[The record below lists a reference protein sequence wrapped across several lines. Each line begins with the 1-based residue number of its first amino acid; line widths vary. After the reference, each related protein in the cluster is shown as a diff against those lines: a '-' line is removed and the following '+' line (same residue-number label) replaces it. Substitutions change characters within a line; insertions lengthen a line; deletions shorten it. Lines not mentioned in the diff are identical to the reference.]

1 MKKINF
7 NFKHNLK
14 IGIFGLSAAFFLY
27 LLYLSIPSLYDTGR
41 VQKALY
47 EGLSDETGLNLS
59 LSSNITYRILP
70 SPHFFIKDTKMFYD
84 KHDVSSEIA
93 EIKNLRVFIKQKNLF
108 NKDSLIVKKVVMS
121 NANFFVKR
129 QNIDLIKKL
138 LKNPFSEK
146 KISIKKSKF
155 FFSDKNNNIVFIY
168 SINDLIFFKDSKE
181 NNKVLKTN
189 GNIFKIPIKF
199 EWIKNLD
206 NQNTSSTFKASKI
219 DINFTNR
226 GNLLN
231 GNYIFENNLNI
242 LSNNFKTQYK
252 IEKDVIK
259 INSEKSFIKNTP
271 ISFEGLI
278 ELSPFNFIINM
289 NAKDIDLG
297 YFFKNTIFLN
307 ELLLSNILLNDN
319 LNGKIKIKT
328 DKIYKSKIFNNGE
341 FNITFEEGS
350 FNFNNSFI
358 NNKEFSKLYLRE
370 TSFLNENEKIYL
382 IGSLELDIYDVNQ
395 FYRIFPVKKSKKLKR
410 EFKKIKY
417 NFSFNLSNS
426 QFSIDKISFIGKN
439 NKVTQSQDA
448 DNIVEDNFKTKFSLS
463 NSILFKNFM
472 KKVLIAYLDEG

>member
-14 IGIFGLSAAFFLY
+14 TGIFGLSAVFFLY

-129 QNIDLIKKL
+129 QNIDLIKNL

-259 INSEKSFIKNTP
+259 INSKKSFIKNTP

-395 FYRIFPVKKSKKLKR
+395 FYRIFPIKKSKKLKR

-439 NKVTQSQDA
+439 NKVTQSQDV

>member
-7 NFKHNLK
+7 SLKHNLK
-14 IGIFGLSAAFFLY
+14 IGIFGLSAVFFLY

-41 VQKALY
+41 VQKDLY
-47 EGLSDETGLNLS
+47 KSLSDETGLNLS

-70 SPHFFIKDTKMFYD
+70 SPHFFIKNTKIFYD
-84 KHDVSSEIA
+84 KNDVSNEIA
-93 EIKNLRVFIKQKNLF
+93 EIKNLRVFINQKNFF
-108 NKDSLIVKKVVMS
+108 NKDRLIVKKVVMS

-129 QNIDLIKKL
+129 QNIDLIRNL
-138 LKNPFSEK
+138 LANPFSEK

-155 FFSDKNNNIVFIY
+155 FFNDKNNNIVFIY
-168 SINDLIFFKDSKE
+168 SINDLIFFKDPKE

-189 GNIFKIPIKF
+189 GNVFKIPIKF

-206 NQNTSSTFKASKI
+206 KKNTSSTFKASKI
-219 DINFTNR
+219 DVDFTNR
-226 GNLLN
+226 GYLFN
-231 GNYIFENNLNI
+231 GNYVFENNLNI

-259 INSEKSFIKNTP
+259 INSKKSFIKNTP

-278 ELSPFNFIINM
+278 ELSPFNFILNI
-289 NAKDIDLG
+289 NAKDIDLEF
-297 YFFKNTIFLN
+297 FFKNTIFLN

-328 DKIYKSKIFNNGE
+328 DKIYKRKIFNNGE

-358 NNKEFSKLYLRE
+358 NNEEFLRLHLSE

-382 IGSLELDIYDVNQ
+382 LGSLELDIYDINQ
-395 FYRIFPVKKSKKLKR
+395 FYRTFPIKKSKKLKR
-410 EFKKIKY
+410 EIKKIKF
-417 NFSFNLSNS
+417 NFTFNLFNS
-426 QFSIDKISFIGKN
+426 QFLIDKISFIGKN
-439 NKVTQSQDA
+439 NKVNQSQDV
-448 DNIVEDNFKTKFSLS
+448 DNIVEDNYKTNFSLS

>member
-7 NFKHNLK
+7 SFKHNLK
-14 IGIFGLSAAFFLY
+14 IGIFGLSAVFFLY

-41 VQKALY
+41 VQKDLY
-47 EGLSDETGLNLS
+47 KSLSSETGLNLS
-59 LSSNITYRILP
+59 LSSSITYRILP
-70 SPHFFIKDTKMFYD
+70 SPHFFIKNTKIFYD
-84 KHDVSSEIA
+84 KDDVSNEIA
-93 EIKNLRVFIKQKNLF
+93 EIKNLRVFINQKNLF
-108 NKDSLIVKKVVMS
+108 NRDNLIVKKVVMS

-129 QNIDLIKKL
+129 QNIDIIKNL
-138 LKNPFSEK
+138 LANPFSEK
-146 KISIKKSKF
+146 KTSIKKSKF
-155 FFSDKNNNIVFIY
+155 FFNDKNNNIVFIY
-168 SINDLIFFKDSKE
+168 SINDLIFFKDPKE

-199 EWIKNLD
+199 EWVKNLD
-206 NQNTSSTFKASKI
+206 SKNTSSTFKASKI
-219 DINFTNR
+219 DVDFTNR

-259 INSEKSFIKNTP
+259 INSKKSFIKNTP

-278 ELSPFNFIINM
+278 ELSPFNFILDM
-289 NAKDIDLG
+289 NAKDIDLE
-297 YFFKNTIFLN
+297 YFFKNTVFLN

-328 DKIYKSKIFNNGE
+328 DKIYKSKIFSNGE

-350 FNFNNSFI
+350 FNFDNSFI
-358 NNKEFSKLYLRE
+358 NNEKFLKLRLSE

-382 IGSLELDIYDVNQ
+382 LGSLELDIYDINQ
-395 FYRIFPVKKSKKLKR
+395 FYRTFPIKKSKKLKR
-410 EFKKIKY
+410 EFKKVKF
-417 NFSFNLSNS
+417 NFSFNLANS
-426 QFSIDKISFIGKN
+426 TFLIDKISFIGKN
-439 NKVTQSQDA
+439 DKVNQSQDV
-448 DNIVEDNFKTKFSLS
+448 DNIVEDNYKTNFSLS

>member
-7 NFKHNLK
+7 SFKHNLK
-14 IGIFGLSAAFFLY
+14 IGIFGLSAVFFLY

-41 VQKALY
+41 VQKDLY
-47 EGLSDETGLNLS
+47 KILSDETGLNLS
-59 LSSNITYRILP
+59 LSSDITYRILP
-70 SPHFFIKDTKMFYD
+70 SPHFFIKNTKIFYD
-84 KHDVSSEIA
+84 KNDVSDEIA
-93 EIKNLRVFIKQKNLF
+93 EIKNLKVFINQKNLF
-108 NKDSLIVKKVVMS
+108 NRDSLIVKKAVMS

-129 QNIDLIKKL
+129 QNIDLIKNL
-138 LKNPFSEK
+138 LVNPFSEK

-155 FFSDKNNNIVFIY
+155 FFNDKNNNIVFIY
-168 SINDLIFFKDSKE
+168 SINDLIFFKDPKE

-206 NQNTSSTFKASKI
+206 SKNTFSTFKANKI
-219 DINFTNR
+219 DVDFTNR

-259 INSEKSFIKNTP
+259 ISSKKSFVKNTP

-278 ELSPFNFIINM
+278 ELSPFNFILNM
-289 NAKDIDLG
+289 NAKDIDLE

-328 DKIYKSKIFNNGE
+328 DKIYKSKIFSNGE

-350 FNFNNSFI
+350 FNFDNSFI
-358 NNKEFSKLYLRE
+358 KNEKFLKLHLSE

-382 IGSLELDIYDVNQ
+382 LGSLELDIYDINQ
-395 FYRIFPVKKSKKLKR
+395 FYRTFPIKKSKKLKR
-410 EFKKIKY
+410 EFKKIKF

-426 QFSIDKISFIGKN
+426 TFLIDKISFIGKN
-439 NKVTQSQDA
+439 NKANQSQDV
-448 DNIVEDNFKTKFSLS
+448 DNIVEDNYKTKFGLS

>member
-7 NFKHNLK
+7 SFKHNLK
-14 IGIFGLSAAFFLY
+14 IGIFGLSAVFFLY

-41 VQKALY
+41 VQKDLY
-47 EGLSDETGLNLS
+47 KSLSDETGLNLS

-70 SPHFFIKDTKMFYD
+70 SPHFFIKNTKIFYD
-84 KHDVSSEIA
+84 KNDVSDEIA
-93 EIKNLRVFIKQKNLF
+93 EIKNLKVFINQKSLF
-108 NKDSLIVKKVVMS
+108 NRDSLIVKKVVMS

-129 QNIDLIKKL
+129 QNIDLIKNL
-138 LKNPFSEK
+138 LANPFSEK
-146 KISIKKSKF
+146 KISVKKSKF
-155 FFSDKNNNIVFIY
+155 FFNDKNDNIVFIY
-168 SINDLIFFKDSKE
+168 SINNLIFFKDAKE

-206 NQNTSSTFKASKI
+206 SKNTFSTFKANKI
-219 DINFTNR
+219 DVDFTNR

-252 IEKDVIK
+252 IEKNIIK
-259 INSEKSFIKNTP
+259 INSKKSFIKNTP

-278 ELSPFNFIINM
+278 ELSPFYFILNM
-289 NAKDIDLG
+289 NAKDIDLE

-328 DKIYKSKIFNNGE
+328 DKIYKSKIFSNGE

-350 FNFNNSFI
+350 FNIDNSFI
-358 NNKEFSKLYLRE
+358 NNEKFSKLRLSE

-382 IGSLELDIYDVNQ
+382 LGSLELDINDINQ
-395 FYRIFPVKKSKKLKR
+395 FYRTFPIKKSKKLKR
-410 EFKKIKY
+410 EFKKIKFD
-417 NFSFNLSNS
+417 FSFNLSNS
-426 QFSIDKISFIGKN
+426 QFLIDKISFIGKN
-439 NKVTQSQDA
+439 NKVNQSQDV
-448 DNIVEDNFKTKFSLS
+448 DNIVEDNYKTNFSLS

-472 KKVLIAYLDEG
+472 KKVLIAYLDDG